1 MSFNKLYTIFF
12 ALFLSFLHL
21 PLTQGA
27 FYDPKSSGTSDHY
40 TVSNPLV
47 LLTGA
52 SKYDKKEDCLSTV
65 KDEMEILY
73 DLFHKK
79 CDYEVKSTFFDDKG
93 NVFPKHDKQ
102 DKKKMDGEW
111 LYKEKFDLWLDDQYD
126 YLRTNIQ
133 TKKYD
138 ALFFIF
144 SGHGSCDSYGRDS
157 IITSD
162 YIGYPWGD
170 IEKKF
175 SFPSHSDL
183 KNWAGKCPKFFFKL
197 ACRGSHK
204 PVVVKMKGPDSVN
217 LASKTYTFYA
227 TSQGTATGASN
238 GVHLAGFISQFFT
251 SAVKKKKHLSWIDN
265 RLKEQ
270 MSKAKYRLD
279 APACYTGLVGDKV
292 FFSYRHQNKPIR
304 CFPTSY
310 EYALLMNHSYK
321 KNSQKGE
328 FVTFTINNTSYSL
341 PQWKLYDRIKVGDD
355 SSVLNYIGLNYGY
368 NCNIYKHVIKN
379 QIVIVFPGFHST
391 KNSSDLSSMLKVNI
405 KQCITNATS
414 AIKKILNLNL
424 IEKATSISFTG
435 HSLGGRRAQLSL
447 FIFKEQFEAKYR
459 ANQVK
464 AVTFEPAET
473 RSILEKENKK
483 NIDMLDITNYVSSPN
498 YCNAYDSYIGNIYRV
513 IFKPFS
519 SSSFNYSLA
528 SHNSSNFLEAFDRTT
543 GDAKRCLHI
552 IKWPSSNKYKEFF
565 KSAKKGNNYH
575 LPSSA
580 KYGYIYQEEKKNDQ

>member
-1 MSFNKLYTIFF
+1 MSFKKLYTIFF
-12 ALFLSFLHL
+12 ALVLSFLHL

-197 ACRGSHK
+197 ACRGSHN
-204 PVVVKMKGPDSVN
+204 PVVVKMKGPNSVN

-292 FFSYRHQNKPIR
+292 FFSTRRKPLDDK
-304 CFPTSY
+304 T
-310 EYALLMNHSYK
+310 K
-321 KNSQKGE
+321 KEWWKAIE
-328 FVTFTINNTSYSL
+328 HNNTNKVKEILTRYNVNIDTTNDDGWTPLHIAARYNNAEVADKLIAANANVNATDDDGKTPLHIAAEYNSTEVTDKLIAANVHVNATDKNGQTPLHNAARYNKVAVAKKLIAAGANKDVKTSL
-341 PQWKLYDRIKVGDD
+341 F
-355 SSVLNYIGLNYGY
+355 YGY
-368 NCNIYKHVIKN
+368 T
-379 QIVIVFPGFHST
+379 P
-391 KNSSDLSSMLKVNI
+391 
-405 KQCITNATS
+405 
-414 AIKKILNLNL
+414 
-424 IEKATSISFTG
+424 
-435 HSLGGRRAQLSL
+435 
-447 FIFKEQFEAKYR
+447 
-459 ANQVK
+459 
-464 AVTFEPAET
+464 
-473 RSILEKENKK
+473 
-483 NIDMLDITNYVSSPN
+483 LDT
-498 YCNAYDSYIGNIYRV
+498 
-513 IFKPFS
+513 
-519 SSSFNYSLA
+519 
-528 SHNSSNFLEAFDRTT
+528 
-543 GDAKRCLHI
+543 
-552 IKWPSSNKYKEFF
+552 
-565 KSAKKGNNYH
+565 AKKHKSKAMIRY
-575 LPSSA
+575 LQSL
-580 KYGYIYQEEKKNDQ
+580 